1 MTMIRR
7 RRAMTGSAHGG
18 PADDNDVGGV
28 FRVCVG
34 VEESARSAPLMWGV
48 FDEPLTDHDLLV
60 LSRAFD
66 FSDGLREHCVPAA
79 WEALDSTLDSGGARA
94 CIASAPDRGRAC
106 SGHRGFGSCRR
117 PAGGGWRA
125 RSSSV
130 QIAVTLHFDDVAGQS
145 VLRFP
150 GWRMFRPSCGLVGP
164 PAVVGYLL

>member
-1 MTMIRR
+1 
-7 RRAMTGSAHGG
+7 MTGSAHGG

-79 WEALDSTLDSGGARA
+79 WEALDSTLDYGVRELVS
-94 CIASAPDRGRAC
+94 
-106 SGHRGFGSCRR
+106 HRPGPRPSLRR
-117 PAGGGWRA
+117 PSRVWVMPSPGGRWMA
-125 RSSSV
+125 RSIVFSPDGCN
-130 QIAVTLHFDDVAGQS
+130 AA
-145 VLRFP
+145 LR
-150 GWRMFRPSCGLVGP
+150 
-164 PAVVGYLL
+164 

>member
-1 MTMIRR
+1 
-7 RRAMTGSAHGG
+7 MTGSAHGG

-79 WEALDSTLDSGGARA
+79 WEALDSTLDSGVRELV
-94 CIASAPDRGRAC
+94 CFASMFVRQVRQCFSAVWAD
-106 SGHRGFGSCRR
+106 GFPRCR
-117 PAGGGWRA
+117 
-125 RSSSV
+125 
-130 QIAVTLHFDDVAGQS
+130 H
-145 VLRFP
+145 RFP
-150 GWRMFRPSCGLVGP
+150 VM
-164 PAVVGYLL
+164 

>member
-1 MTMIRR
+1 
-7 RRAMTGSAHGG
+7 MTGSAHGG

-79 WEALDSTLDSGGARA
+79 WEALDSTLDSGVRELVSHPPRTEAELA
-94 CIASAPDRGRAC
+94 AAIAGLVMPSPGGR
-106 SGHRGFGSCRR
+106 
-117 PAGGGWRA
+117 WMA
-125 RSSSV
+125 RSIVFSPDGCN
-130 QIAVTLHFDDVAGQS
+130 AA
-145 VLRFP
+145 LR
-150 GWRMFRPSCGLVGP
+150 
-164 PAVVGYLL
+164 

>member
-1 MTMIRR
+1 
-7 RRAMTGSAHGG
+7 MTGSAHGG

-79 WEALDSTLDSGGARA
+79 WEALDSTLDSGVRELVSHPPRTEAELA
-94 CIASAPDRGRAC
+94 AAIAVLLQCLFDR
-106 SGHRGFGSCRR
+106 FGSVFPQC
-117 PAGGGWRA
+117 GLM
-125 RSSSV
+125 V
-130 QIAVTLHFDDVAGQS
+130 
-145 VLRFP
+145 FP
-150 GWRMFRPSCGLVGP
+150 G
-164 PAVVGYLL
+164 VVIVSR

>member
-1 MTMIRR
+1 MSRPVLSAYRWHASHGLSDTHDNDQEE
-7 RRAMTGSAHGG
+7 ACDDGSAHGG

-79 WEALDSTLDSGGARA
+79 WEALDSTLDSGVRELVSHPPRTEAELAAAIAGLGHAVARRAVDGAL
-94 CIASAPDRGRAC
+94 DR
-106 SGHRGFGSCRR
+106 
-117 PAGGGWRA
+117 
-125 RSSSV
+125 
-130 QIAVTLHFDDVAGQS
+130 LQS
-145 VLRFP
+145 RWL
-150 GWRMFRPSCGLVGP
+150 
-164 PAVVGYLL
+164 

>member
-1 MTMIRR
+1 
-7 RRAMTGSAHGG
+7 MTGSAHGG

-79 WEALDSTLDSGGARA
+79 WEALDSTLDSGVRELVSHPPRTEAELAAAIAGLGHAVAR
-94 CIASAPDRGRAC
+94 
-106 SGHRGFGSCRR
+106 
-117 PAGGGWRA
+117 RA

-130 QIAVTLHFDDVAGQS
+130 QMAVTLHFDDVAGQS